1 MFTLV
6 QQCYLLEKYF
16 HQTTWN
22 LFLMANKYYLSKFKN
37 IELKPALN
45 NVLTIVIVYIR
56 YLSMLITST
65 QSRLISFI
73 ESSSRYSKV
82 TNK

>member
-1 MFTLV
+1 MLTVGEIFSSN
-6 QQCYLLEKYF
+6 YLEPFFNGK
-16 HQTTWN
+16 QI
-22 LFLMANKYYLSKFKN
+22 LFIQV

>member
-1 MFTLV
+1 MAIGKQILFILV
-6 QQCYLLEKYF
+6 
-16 HQTTWN
+16 
-22 LFLMANKYYLSKFKN
+22 

-56 YLSMLITST
+56 YLSMLITGT

>member
-1 MFTLV
+1 MLTVREIFSSN
-6 QQCYLLEKYF
+6 YLEPFFNGK
-16 HQTTWN
+16 QI
-22 LFLMANKYYLSKFKN
+22 LFIQV

-73 ESSSRYSKV
+73 ESSSRYTKV

>member
-1 MFTLV
+1 MAIGKQILFILV
-6 QQCYLLEKYF
+6 
-16 HQTTWN
+16 
-22 LFLMANKYYLSKFKN
+22 

>member
-1 MFTLV
+1 MLTVGEMFSSN
-6 QQCYLLEKYF
+6 YLEPFFNGK
-16 HQTTWN
+16 QI
-22 LFLMANKYYLSKFKN
+22 LFIQV
-37 IELKPALN
+37 IELKPAQN

>member
-1 MFTLV
+1 MLTVREMFSSN
-6 QQCYLLEKYF
+6 YLEPFFNGK
-16 HQTTWN
+16 QI
-22 LFLMANKYYLSKFKN
+22 LFIQV

>member
-1 MFTLV
+1 
-6 QQCYLLEKYF
+6 
-16 HQTTWN
+16 
-22 LFLMANKYYLSKFKN
+22 MANKYYLSIKV

>member
-1 MFTLV
+1 
-6 QQCYLLEKYF
+6 
-16 HQTTWN
+16 
-22 LFLMANKYYLSKFKN
+22 MANKYYLSKLY
-37 IELKPALN
+37 ELKPALN

>member
-1 MFTLV
+1 MLTVGEMFSSN
-6 QQCYLLEKYF
+6 YLEPFFNGK
-16 HQTTWN
+16 QI
-22 LFLMANKYYLSKFKN
+22 LFIQV